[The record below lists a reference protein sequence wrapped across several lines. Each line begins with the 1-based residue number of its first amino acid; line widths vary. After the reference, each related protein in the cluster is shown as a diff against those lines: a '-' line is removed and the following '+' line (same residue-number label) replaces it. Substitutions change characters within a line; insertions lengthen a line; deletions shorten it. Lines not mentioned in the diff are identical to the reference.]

1 MNTAYIIDAARTPR
15 GIGKP
20 GKGALNGLHPQHL
33 LSTVLKALSD
43 RNSLNTDEID
53 DVIMGCSMQQGLQRL
68 QGRAVH
74 LPLLRIPCGHH

>member
-43 RNSLNTDEID
+43 RNSLNTDEIEGLIQRD
-53 DVIMGCSMQQGLQRL
+53 SLDVLGLAT
-68 QGRAVH
+68 GR
-74 LPLLRIPCGHH
+74 G